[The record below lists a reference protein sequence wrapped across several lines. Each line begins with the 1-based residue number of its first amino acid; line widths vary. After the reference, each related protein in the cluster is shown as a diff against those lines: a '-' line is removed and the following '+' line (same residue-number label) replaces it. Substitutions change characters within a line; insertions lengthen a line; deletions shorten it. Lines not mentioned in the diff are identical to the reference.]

1 MRATETITGLALAA
15 LAAVL
20 LAWVIPAEIP
30 NGFSGQLSPRLLPQ
44 VAAACILVLGL
55 WIASAALFG
64 GRIPAHR
71 PGPFSRGELTA
82 LVALPALVLLALWVL
97 GLGGPL
103 PAGALL
109 VTGAAL
115 MMGERNPLAL
125 ILLSA
130 GSLAMGWLLLYR
142 ILGTTVG

>member
-1 MRATETITGLALAA
+1 MRATETIAGLALAVF
-15 LAAVL
+15 AAVL
-20 LAWVIPAEIP
+20 LVWVIPAEIP
-30 NGFSGQLSPRLLPQ
+30 RGIAGQLSPRLVPQ
-44 VAAACILVLGL
+44 VAVAGILALGL
-55 WIASAALFG
+55 WIAGAALFG

-71 PGPFSRGELTA
+71 PGPFSRGELSA

-115 MMGERNPLAL
+115 MMGERNPVAL
-125 ILLSA
+125 VLLPV
-130 GSLAMGWLLLYR
+130 GSLALGWLLLYR